1 MFTILLCKFLSFI
14 GAKLGRGSSLPGAI
28 ALKLDK
34 KILGRIKMPPLV
46 IAVTGSNGKTSL
58 TELIRVC
65 AESAGLRVVSNSEG
79 SNQTEGVTTALLKSC
94 NLKKEVVADVAVLE
108 SDERF
113 CQYTFKYFTPD
124 YIVVTNL
131 FRDQLTRNGN
141 SEFVLGEMKKGLPA
155 DAALVLNADEP
166 LSASLAVGR
175 ARVLWYGVDPGAY
188 KEKEGRRHAYNDGA
202 YCPLCRGRMK
212 YDWHIFNHL
221 GSFVCSKC
229 GYKHPA
235 PDHAVTGEKDDAFLL
250 DKRYTV
256 RPQLLNSAFAYNI
269 AAAFTTAVEVLA
281 MDPQAAADALTD
293 YHLSNERVREF
304 SIDGHKGLFM
314 LSKHENSMSYDNSLN
329 TIVNADSREMTVV
342 IIVDLLS
349 RKYIANDMSWL
360 WDIDFQL
367 LCDERVKRVLVGG
380 AFANDVACR
389 LTLSGVREEIL
400 TVKPDLDEMMASLYE
415 NPVGDIYV
423 MTCFTD
429 VGKFISRLK

>member
-1 MFTILLCKFLSFI
+1 MFTILLCKLLSFI

-34 KILGRIKMPPLV
+34 NILGKLKMPPLV

-65 AESAGLRVVSNSEG
+65 AEAHGLRVVSNSEG

-113 CQYTFKYFTPD
+113 CQYTFKHFTPD

-141 SEFVLGEMKKGLPA
+141 SEFVMAEMKKGLPIGST
-155 DAALVLNADEP
+155 LILNADEP
-166 LSASLAVGR
+166 LCASLAKGR
-175 ARVLWYGVDPGAY
+175 ERVFWYGVDPGAY

-202 YCPLCRGRMK
+202 YCPLCRGKMK
-212 YDWHIFNHL
+212 YDWRIFNHL

-229 GYKHPA
+229 GYKHPT
-235 PDHAVTGEKDDAFLL
+235 PDHAVTGTKDCAFIL
-250 DKRYTV
+250 DKKHAV

-269 AAAFTTAVEVLA
+269 AAAFTTAVEALV
-281 MDPQAAADALTD
+281 MEPSKAAEALSD

-304 SIDGHKGLFM
+304 NIDGHKGLFM
-314 LSKHENSMSYDNSLN
+314 LSKHENSISYDNSLN
-329 TIVNADSREMTVV
+329 TIVNSDSEEITVV
-342 IIVDLLS
+342 LIVDLLS

-360 WDIDFQL
+360 WDIDFNL
-367 LCDERVKRVLVGG
+367 LSDERIKRILVGG

-389 LTLSGVREEIL
+389 LTLAGISPDVL
-400 TVKPDLDEMMASLYE
+400 TVLPDLDEMMASLYGD
-415 NPVGDIYV
+415 PRGDIYV

-429 VGKFISRLK
+429 VGKFTSRLK

>member
-1 MFTILLCKFLSFI
+1 MFTILLCKLLCFI

-28 ALKLDK
+28 ALRLDK
-34 KILGRIKMPPLV
+34 NILGKIKMPPLV

-65 AESAGLRVVSNSEG
+65 AEAAGLRVVCNSEG
-79 SNQTEGVTTALLKSC
+79 SNQTEGVTTALLRSC
-94 NLKKEVVADVAVLE
+94 NMKKEVVADVAILE

-113 CQYTFKYFTPD
+113 CQHTFRLFAPD

-155 DAALVLNADEP
+155 SSTLVLNADEP
-166 LSASLAVGR
+166 LCASLAKGR
-175 ARVLWYGVDPGAY
+175 ERVLWYGVGPGAFS
-188 KEKEGRRHAYNDGA
+188 EKEGRRHAYNDGA
-202 YCPLCRGRMK
+202 YCPLCRGKMK

-229 GYKHPA
+229 GYRHPT
-235 PDHAVTGEKDDAFLL
+235 PDHAVTGEKDGAFVL
-250 DKRYTV
+250 DKQYTV

-281 MDPQAAADALTD
+281 MDPARAADTLTD
-293 YHLSNERVREF
+293 YRLSNGRVQEF
-304 SIDGHKGLFM
+304 SIDGHKGLFL
-314 LSKHENSMSYDNSLN
+314 LSKHENSIAYDNSLT
-329 TIVNADSREMTVV
+329 TIMNSDSTEMTVV
-342 IIVDLLS
+342 LIVDLLS

-360 WDIDFQL
+360 WDIDFNL
-367 LCDERVKRVLVGG
+367 LSDPRVKRILVGG

-389 LTLSGVREEIL
+389 LTLAGIDPAVM
-400 TVKPDLDEMMASLYE
+400 TVKPDLDAMMASLYE

-429 VGKFISRLK
+429 VGKFTSRLK